1 MGSGYRTFTAGEVL
15 TASNVQNYLMD
26 QSVMV
31 FGGSAARSSA
41 IGTANFEEG
50 MVSYLTDTDKVEAY
64 DGTNW
69 LEIGGSS
76 SGGLVVQIVYASTTT
91 ETSSS
96 TGTYV
101 DTTLTA
107 TITPTSASNKILIFV
122 THGANQKE
130 TNNTSMG
137 MRLMRGATEI
147 SRIMLDG
154 GKNGTNDRQDFG
166 GTSLNYLDTPATTS
180 ATTYKTQFASTGGNA
195 IVWVQTAG
203 SRSSIVL
210 MEVTP

>member
-1 MGSGYRTFTAGEVL
+1 MSVKSATTRGLAL
-15 TASNVQNYLMD
+15 PA
-26 QSVMV
+26 QS
-31 FGGSAARSSA
+31 
-41 IGTANFEEG
+41 
-50 MVSYLTDTDKVEAY
+50 K
-64 DGTNW
+64 
-69 LEIGGSS
+69 
-76 SGGLVVQIVYASTTT
+76 VVQIVYGSTGL

-96 TGTYV
+96 TSTFV

-137 MRLMRGATEI
+137 MKLMRGATELA
-147 SRIMLDG
+147 RVMLDG

-166 GTSLNYLDTPATTS
+166 GTSINYLDEPATTS
-180 ATTYKTQFASTGGNA
+180 ATTYKTQFSSTGGNA
-195 IVWVQTAG
+195 VVWVQTAG